1 MLKGQYRP
9 PAGYVTTS
17 QAAER
22 LGINPMTIRR
32 MVKAGRLKTYADP
45 RNGVVRLVKIEDVE
59 RLEQPVPTTE

>member
-9 PAGYVTTS
+9 PGGYLTTG

-22 LGINPMTIRR
+22 LHINPMTIRR

-59 RLEQPVPTTE
+59 RLEEPVPTTD

>member
-9 PAGYVTTS
+9 PAGYLATG

-22 LGINPMTIRR
+22 LGVHPMTIRR

-45 RNGVVRLVKIEDVE
+45 RNGTVRLVKIEDVE
-59 RLEQPVPTTE
+59 RLNQPIPTTD

>member
-9 PAGYVTTS
+9 PDGYLTTT

-22 LGINPMTIRR
+22 LGIHAMSIRR

-45 RNGVVRLVKIEDVE
+45 RNGVVRLVKIEDIE
-59 RLEQPVPTTE
+59 RLEQPVPMTV